1 MREVTPFLRSC
12 HILLWYVSFKVKPIC
27 AIHFHYAT
35 TPSKMKLWRCKWSS
49 SKLMYVQ
56 TQHSLQNTDSLKNN
70 VLEQFYDLSLHGSF
84 AANWKTSWDAYRN
97 VTLQELTQL
106 LFMFITF
113 MFLCNSGGK
122 SVVKRRW
129 TTPIISSPH
138 PLPRSHQGQ
147 GDQMRE
153 ASPRWMLAAS
163 LSASWSWAYLLWLV
177 SWQDRPPPT
186 LVMTPVLIAVTPDC
200 HNVLRGWYFK
210 TAFLVIP
217 GEANIVKHTRHQRI
231 QKCWKKIRL

>member
-1 MREVTPFLRSC
+1 MQFIS
-12 HILLWYVSFKVKPIC
+12 
-27 AIHFHYAT
+27 T
-35 TPSKMKLWRCKWSS
+35 TLPQLHQKWSS
-49 SKLMYVQ
+49 GDVSEVHENLCTYKPSTLCK
-56 TQHSLQNTDSLKNN
+56 NTDSLKND

-217 GEANIVKHTRHQRI
+217 PGVWEANVVRHTRHQRI
-231 QKCWKKIRL
+231 QMCWKKIRL